1 MAEQGDSEAAPVP
14 DLCQPAALAGGAAP
28 FAAPSVS
35 AAHAAE
41 NESQACANNAEDAV
55 APATQTSLGP
65 MASAVEDSIIEAEN
79 PAGDCH
85 PLGKAADAAATV
97 PAHEGPAAPTQAA
110 GAVGS
115 AAVQADQSATTDNV
129 MGNIGTGTSD
139 QSSAGRDDSKMSE
152 GASAASTLPS
162 DAASTLPSDAAGD
175 HAVQAHAIVASEN
188 EGPAG
193 DLLVRLA
200 QAVKADTASS
210 AVAEHTNCDDDLDH
224 EQAAREFMADDGI
237 TVGAAEPPAPDT
249 SLSTEPT
256 AAVASVQSHCGDAVP
271 SKSTSESVLGDVA
284 AGSAPSQAQA
294 ESPLPAVTGTAS
306 ASPPEHKTREAVN
319 WVKEQET
326 WFNSRMKP
334 HDLVESKRCILHT
347 QRNMLVQ
354 QLQELESLV
363 RTYRERMHKCPIS
376 GRSTA
381 LEGKLEEVVKGLG
394 LGQTGL
400 VDLSADKVPMD
411 KVVDLV
417 KVARSKEDGR
427 WLLQLLE
434 GVEAK
439 GTKPW
444 LTPFVDAGGLG
455 ALAPWLCTDESL
467 EKGAKITH
475 PGMLSDSM
483 LPQLMRLLSHID
495 FSQCKKGGARLVESL
510 IMKKLQKRVADTGD
524 EELRDLRLTLKKKV
538 SLSLGLKDEDKKE
551 DKKEKSREARK
562 GLEESKKAL
571 DKAGAKPGADKRKGA
586 GTEGAKVTGPNK
598 KKSAP
603 HVDLFGSMFGS
614 KDKKRAAPGPP
625 PSTMRTTSDQRVQLI
640 DDADAAD
647 AEGITGKHGAAR
659 SSSSERA
666 TPALERTAAKA
677 DVSKVK
683 HEQAAAEVRGR
694 PAHAAAWAG
703 GDGAMDTGRQA
714 GASKPGAQAA
724 GLGKRSLDAMQE
736 AGAASTWPLPGA
748 GGVDRPAPFLEK
760 LPLLGEAKRPKTK
773 KKRLSWADGQFSGK
787 VRPFCESIR

>member
-1 MAEQGDSEAAPVP
+1 MAEQGDGDAALVP
-14 DLCQPAALAGGAAP
+14 GLCQPAALAGDAAP
-28 FAAPSVS
+28 IAAPSAS

-41 NESQACANNAEDAV
+41 NESQACASNAEDAV

-65 MASAVEDSIIEAEN
+65 MASEVEDSIIGAEN
-79 PAGDCH
+79 PAGGCH
-85 PLGKAADAAATV
+85 PLGKAANAAATV
-97 PAHEGPAAPTQAA
+97 PADEGPAAPTQAA

-115 AAVQADQSATTDNV
+115 AAVHADQSATMDNV
-129 MGNIGTGTSD
+129 KGSVGTGTSD

-152 GASAASTLPS
+152 GAPAASTLPC
-162 DAASTLPSDAAGD
+162 DAARD
-175 HAVQAHAIVASEN
+175 HAVQAQAVLASEN
-188 EGPAG
+188 EEPAG

-200 QAVKADTASS
+200 QAVEADTASS
-210 AVAEHTNCDDDLDH
+210 AVAEHTNCEDDLDH

-237 TVGAAEPPAPDT
+237 TVGAAEPPAPNT
-249 SLSTEPT
+249 SFSTEPA
-256 AAVASVQSHCGDAVP
+256 AAVASVQAHCGDAAP
-271 SKSTSESVLGDVA
+271 SKPKSESVWGDVA

-294 ESPLPAVTGTAS
+294 ESPLPAVAGTAS
-306 ASPPEHKTREAVN
+306 ASPPEHKIREAVN
-319 WVKEQET
+319 WAKEQET
-326 WFNSRMKP
+326 WFDSRMKP
-334 HDLVESKRCILHT
+334 HDLVESKRCILHA
-347 QRNMLVQ
+347 QRNTLVQ

-381 LEGKLEEVVKGLG
+381 LEGKLEEVVKALG

-400 VDLSADKVPMD
+400 VDLSAYKVPMD

-417 KVARSKEDGR
+417 KVAKSKEDGH

-444 LTPFVDAGGLG
+444 LTQFVDAGGLG
-455 ALAPWLCTDESL
+455 ALAPWLCTDASL
-467 EKGAKITH
+467 EKGAKVTH
-475 PGMLSDSM
+475 PGTLSDSM

-495 FSQCKKGGARLVESL
+495 FSQCKKGSAWLVESFTESR
-510 IMKKLQKRVADTGD
+510 IMQKLQKRVADTGD
-524 EELRDLRLTLKKKV
+524 EELRDLRLQLKQKV
-538 SLSLGLKDEDKKE
+538 RLSLGLKGEDKKE
-551 DKKEKSREARK
+551 EKKEKSREAGK
-562 GLEESKKAL
+562 GLEDSKKAL
-571 DKAGAKPGADKRKGA
+571 DKAAAKPGADKRKGA
-586 GTEGAKVTGPNK
+586 GTEGAKVTGLNK
-598 KKSAP
+598 KNSAP

-625 PSTMRTTSDQRVQLI
+625 PSTIRTTSDQRVQLI

-647 AEGITGKHGAAR
+647 AAGMIGKHGAAR

-683 HEQAAAEVRGR
+683 HEQAAAGGGR
-694 PAHAAAWAG
+694 PAHAG
-703 GDGAMDTGRQA
+703 GDGAMDTGRDS
-714 GASKPGAQAA
+714 GASKPGAHVA

-736 AGAASTWPLPGA
+736 AGAASTRPLPWA

-787 VRPFCESIR
+787 VQPFCESIRS